1 MILCKNVF
9 VPFWIDNKE
18 LWNIVL
24 KSFRKESKFGYEKSV
39 FMTVRRSLQ
48 GPLKMDFDSPG

>member
-1 MILCKNVF
+1 MS

-18 LWNIVL
+18 LWDIVL
-24 KSFRKESKFGYEKSV
+24 KFFFRKELKFGYEKSV

-48 GPLKMDFDSPG
+48 GPLKIDFDSLG

>member
-1 MILCKNVF
+1 MTLCKNVF

-24 KSFRKESKFGYEKSV
+24 KSFRKELKFEYEKSG
-39 FMTVRRSLQ
+39 FMTVRRFLQ